1 MKREELDK
9 LRAKY
14 WEGKSSLEEE
24 RRLKELE
31 DEEFFSMLRKPEE
44 KMDWDF
50 ESFMDLAEK
59 EMPAEKK
66 IIPLSRRIIML
77 TSIAASLL
85 LGFFLIR
92 QFNDQK
98 NNQAINK
105 VAVSHESPKALDVE
119 SPKSTPAE
127 LDELKGPSVQ
137 VESKEPVKSVQ
148 LASTRKSKEQVPE
161 TMQTN
166 PGPDEDLYV
175 EVNGV
180 RIYDEERALEVT
192 ETALH
197 FAASN
202 LKKGMEG
209 VENIKYLKI
218 EI

>member
-9 LRAKY
+9 LKAKY

-44 KMDWDF
+44 KMNLDF

-66 IIPLSRRIIML
+66 IIPFSRRIIML

-98 NNQAINK
+98 DHQEINK
-105 VAVSHESPKALDVE
+105 VAVSNERPKPLDVE
-119 SPKSTPAE
+119 SPKSTPVE
-127 LDELKGPSVQ
+127 LVEAKGRSVH
-137 VESKEPVKSVQ
+137 VESKGPLKSVQ
-148 LASTRKSKEQVPE
+148 LASTRKSRERATE

-166 PGPDEDLYV
+166 LSPDEELYV

-180 RIYDEERALEVT
+180 RIYDEEKALEVT

>member
-9 LRAKY
+9 LKAKY
-14 WEGKSSLEEE
+14 WEGKTSLEEE
-24 RRLKELE
+24 RQLKELE
-31 DEEFFSMLRKPEE
+31 NEEFFSMLKQPEE

-50 ESFMDLAEK
+50 ESFMDEAEA
-59 EMPAEKK
+59 EIPAKKK
-66 IIPLSRRIIML
+66 IIPLSRRIITL
-77 TSIAASLL
+77 TSIAVSLL

-92 QFNDQK
+92 QFNGNTDIQ
-98 NNQAINK
+98 NPNK
-105 VAVSHESPKALDVE
+105 VAVANESPKALDVE
-119 SPKSTPAE
+119 LPKDEPTAVAEDDWRNGQHEEESSFKST
-127 LDELKGPSVQ
+127 
-137 VESKEPVKSVQ
+137 Q
-148 LASTRKSKEQVPE
+148 LASTRKPSAQAQQAVQAE
-161 TMQTN
+161 
-166 PGPDEDLYV
+166 PDQNEELFV

-180 RIYDEERALEVT
+180 RIYDEEKALEVT

>member
-14 WEGKSSLEEE
+14 WEGKSSLEQE

-31 DEEFFSMLRKPEE
+31 DEEFFSMLKKPEE

-59 EMPAEKK
+59 EMPADKK

-98 NNQAINK
+98 DNRAINK
-105 VAVSHESPKALDVE
+105 VAVSNERPKPLDVE
-119 SPKSTPAE
+119 SPKSTPEE
-127 LDELKGPSVQ
+127 LVASKGPSVQ
-137 VESKEPVKSVQ
+137 AESKEPLKSVQ
-148 LASTRKSKEQVPE
+148 LASTRKSKEHSPE

-166 PGPDEDLYV
+166 PYPDEDLYV

-180 RIYDEERALEVT
+180 RIYDEEKALEVT

>member
-9 LRAKY
+9 LKAKY
-14 WEGKSSLEEE
+14 WEGKTSLEEE
-24 RRLKELE
+24 RQLKELE
-31 DEEFFSMLRKPEE
+31 NEEFFSMLKQPEE

-50 ESFMDLAEK
+50 ESFMDEAEA
-59 EMPAEKK
+59 EIPAEKK
-66 IIPLSRRIIML
+66 IIPLSRRIITL

-92 QFNDQK
+92 QFNGNTDIQ
-98 NNQAINK
+98 NPNK
-105 VAVSHESPKALDVE
+105 VAVANDSPKVLDVE
-119 SPKSTPAE
+119 LPKDEPAVVAE
-127 LDELKGPSVQ
+127 DIGHVVQ
-137 VESKEPVKSVQ
+137 VEKERSLKSTQ
-148 LASTRKSKEQVPE
+148 LASTKKPLKQAQEVVPTE
-161 TMQTN
+161 
-166 PGPDEDLYV
+166 PDLNEELYV

-180 RIYDEERALEVT
+180 RIYDEEKALEVT

>member
-9 LRAKY
+9 LKAKY

-44 KMDWDF
+44 KMNLDF

-66 IIPLSRRIIML
+66 IIPFSRRIIML

-98 NNQAINK
+98 DHQEINK
-105 VAVSHESPKALDVE
+105 VAVSNERPKPLDVE
-119 SPKSTPAE
+119 SPKSTPVE
-127 LDELKGPSVQ
+127 LVEAKGPDVH
-137 VESKEPVKSVQ
+137 VESKGPLKSVQ
-148 LASTRKSKEQVPE
+148 LASTRKSRERATE

-166 PGPDEDLYV
+166 PSPDEELYV

-180 RIYDEERALEVT
+180 RIYDEEKALEVT